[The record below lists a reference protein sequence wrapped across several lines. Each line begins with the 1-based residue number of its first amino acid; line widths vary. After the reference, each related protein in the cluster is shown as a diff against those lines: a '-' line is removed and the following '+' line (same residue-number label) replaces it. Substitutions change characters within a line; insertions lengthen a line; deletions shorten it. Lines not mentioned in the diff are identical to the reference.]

1 MSSKN
6 RIRLFKT
13 IGFKITMWYSLS
25 VMVILLIAGSF
36 LYFRLKHKLIKEVD
50 RTLLDS
56 SVDIQ
61 QEISGDKC
69 IQDDIKITI
78 EKMASNKKFHK
89 ISVRLLDVEKESFIT
104 SKNFINP
111 NAQIYDKSIT
121 KAEKRGEGTF
131 ETIRVEG
138 MKFPFRV
145 LTKPIYHGDTLKYIF
160 QIRFYLKSTYKTVEN
175 IEENFIMLIPVFVIF
190 SIAGGWLI
198 AKKSLAPIEN
208 INETTRKITATNL
221 SMRLNPTH
229 TGDELD
235 KLINTINRMLNRI
248 EESFK
253 RIAQFTS
260 DVSHEL
266 RTPIAS
272 LKTGTEVM
280 LSKERTAE
288 EYRGLHEDNLSDL
301 DRMTRMIS
309 DLLILSRSDSGA
321 NILHLKAF
329 NLGNMLKEL
338 QNKFRPVSDSKNV
351 VSTIHE
357 ISDVQFNGD
366 EILLCRVFSNLLDN
380 AIKYSSPGGCVNV
393 SLEDREDR
401 VIVRIEDT
409 GIGISVDHLGKIFDR
424 FFRVDPS
431 RSRETGGTG
440 LGLNICKIIVELH
453 KGKIEVKSELDVGS
467 TFEVILPK
475 NHTNS

>member
-61 QEISGDKC
+61 QEISGGKC
-69 IQDDIKITI
+69 IQNDIKITI

-89 ISVRLLDVEKESFIT
+89 ISVRLLDVEKKSFIT
-104 SKNFINP
+104 SKNFLNP
-111 NAQIYDKSIT
+111 NAQIYEELIT

-160 QIRFYLKSTYKTVEN
+160 QISFYLKSTYKSVEN

-190 SIAGGWLI
+190 SIVGGWFI
-198 AKKSLAPIEN
+198 SRKSLSPIGN
-208 INETTRKITATNL
+208 ITRTTRKITATNL
-221 SMRLNPTH
+221 SMRLKPTH

-235 KLINTINRMLNRI
+235 ELTNTINLMLDRI
-248 EESFK
+248 EESLK
-253 RIAQFTS
+253 RITQFTS

-272 LKTGTEVM
+272 LKTGTEVI

-288 EYRGLHEDNLSDL
+288 EYRGLHEDNLNDL

-309 DLLILSRSDSGA
+309 DLLTLSRSDSGA

-338 QNKFRPVSDSKNV
+338 QNKFMHVSETKNIYL
-351 VSTIHE
+351 SIDE
-357 ISDVQFNGD
+357 IPNIQINGD
-366 EILLCRVFSNLLDN
+366 ETLLRRVFSNLLDN
-380 AIKYSSPGGCVNV
+380 AIKYTSPGGCVNV
-393 SLEDREDR
+393 SLEDRGNE
-401 VIVRIEDT
+401 VIVQMKDT
-409 GIGISVDHLGKIFDR
+409 GIGISEDHLGKIFYR

-440 LGLNICKIIVELH
+440 LGLNICKDIVELH
-453 KGKIEVKSELDVGS
+453 KGKIVVKSELDVGS
-467 TFEVILPK
+467 TFEVTLPRDH
-475 NHTNS
+475 NNY